1 MTDLTCNFSFE
12 DLQKRLDETPFFCF
26 EGELSAQEINSLQTI
41 IDSWQE
47 ADLAPIKE
55 ALLVNYDI
63 DVPTEFVRKILKD
76 DLFLA
81 YQNSIDG
88 FDQTLVKQIL
98 LDDVLYQVGATDLM
112 FSISPHEAQTVL
124 NNVKNVIAST

>member
-1 MTDLTCNFSFE
+1 MTDLTCNFSFT
-12 DLQKRLDETPFFCF
+12 DLQKRLEEKPFFCF
-26 EGELSAQEINSLQTI
+26 EGELSVQEINSLQAI

-47 ADLAPIKE
+47 ADLAPIRE

-63 DVPTEFVRKILKD
+63 DAPKEFLRKILKE

-88 FDQTLVKQIL
+88 FGQTLVKQIL

-112 FSISPHEAQTVL
+112 FSISPHDAQAVL
-124 NNVKNVIAST
+124 NNVKNAIAST